1 MSTDCGCPAC
11 NPVNQRNFEY
21 IAPRK
26 LTLKER
32 IHKQRIENL
41 AASDRAFEYVKAN
54 EARYAEHRASI
65 LSEKKMAKTGLLDSI
80 NDIAS
85 DVVDNVIGAVKQLGN
100 DFISSQ
106 QAMLAEHLANKGVI
120 QITDTATGKK
130 LLSEEVAERY
140 NDTKTF
146 EILNSEK
153 DGANAIKLMP
163 AYGPLLLAA
172 ETIGTKGKNVVKDPE
187 SFVSDVVDFIA
198 KPKIAFSKTHTPNI
212 AENIENALKNGA
224 PKTLNRVTNKSEIR
238 KNRRKALRG
247 MKAPDKGLSLDEYPF
262 ASSKQGGEGAFVKPV
277 PVTEQNIQGGMLSS
291 FYKKHKLNDGD
302 NFDVEVV
309 D

>member
-1 MSTDCGCPAC
+1 MSKDCGCPAC

-120 QITDTATGKK
+120 
-130 LLSEEVAERY
+130 
-140 NDTKTF
+140 
-146 EILNSEK
+146 
-153 DGANAIKLMP
+153 
-163 AYGPLLLAA
+163 
-172 ETIGTKGKNVVKDPE
+172 
-187 SFVSDVVDFIA
+187 
-198 KPKIAFSKTHTPNI
+198 
-212 AENIENALKNGA
+212 
-224 PKTLNRVTNKSEIR
+224 
-238 KNRRKALRG
+238 
-247 MKAPDKGLSLDEYPF
+247 
-262 ASSKQGGEGAFVKPV
+262 
-277 PVTEQNIQGGMLSS
+277 
-291 FYKKHKLNDGD
+291 
-302 NFDVEVV
+302 
-309 D
+309 